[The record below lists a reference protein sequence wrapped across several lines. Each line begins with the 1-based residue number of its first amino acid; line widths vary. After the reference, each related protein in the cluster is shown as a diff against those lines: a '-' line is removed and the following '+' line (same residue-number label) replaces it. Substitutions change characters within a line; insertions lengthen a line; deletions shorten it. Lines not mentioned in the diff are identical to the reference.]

1 MVLQKLARLS
11 CADSQRHRGQSWRA
25 ETNTGPGR
33 ARPCHLGS
41 LPTVYAPLMTSPTP
55 WGSPLQARQSD
66 PRASKFAAAWL
77 RNPAVLLREHQQAKL
92 VPSSRANPQDLQAAS
107 GNIAL
112 FPTFLRIP
120 SSPALAV
127 LQVCS
132 SCLVPPFSLLFL
144 CSLLSISGFPENLGS
159 WKVILEHV
167 PTHRPLR
174 LLRLLRQL
182 VPPFFFALLSPWNPI
197 PLMSRILRSLA
208 LCLCLVWCLG
218 K

>member
-1 MVLQKLARLS
+1 MLKPTQALAG
-11 CADSQRHRGQSWRA
+11 RGPA
-25 ETNTGPGR
+25 
-33 ARPCHLGS
+33 S

-66 PRASKFAAAWL
+66 PRASKFAAGWL
-77 RNPAVLLREHQQAKL
+77 RNPAVSQREHQQAKL
-92 VPSSRANPQDLQAAS
+92 VPSSRANPRDLQAAS

-120 SSPALAV
+120 RSPALAV

-132 SCLVPPFSLLFL
+132 SCLVPPFSLLFSAPFSQFPDSQKTL
-144 CSLLSISGFPENLGS
+144 EVGKSSLNTSRPTVRSVCSICSVSSYLL
-159 WKVILEHV
+159 
-167 PTHRPLR
+167 
-174 LLRLLRQL
+174 
-182 VPPFFFALLSPWNPI
+182 FALLSPWNPI